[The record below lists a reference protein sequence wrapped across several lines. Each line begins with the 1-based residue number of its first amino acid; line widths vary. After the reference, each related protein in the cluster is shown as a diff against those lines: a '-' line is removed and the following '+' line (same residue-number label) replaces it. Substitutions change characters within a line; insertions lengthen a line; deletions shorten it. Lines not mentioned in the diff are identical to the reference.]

1 MNSSTQ
7 TPKLGEDVINQI
19 KDFNRHKLSE
29 EQKSLIDELIPNE
42 ELRERYKK
50 YGLCEECSQPN
61 TGYDGYPWCQSCNS
75 KHFQQEFN
83 KWTSGNKE
91 IDEFIQ
97 KFQLNATNLN
107 EVLEWIPYD
116 RFENIEY
123 LAEGGF
129 GTVYKA
135 KWIDGYIK
143 RWDINQTN
151 WFRLESNKYVVLKCL
166 NDSQNITID
175 LQEVCSLNLLW
186 IFIFIKCIL
195 INFKLC

>member
-1 MNSSTQ
+1 MNSNTYNQLS
-7 TPKLGEDVINQI
+7 DNVISQI
-19 KDFNRHKLSE
+19 KNFDRYNLTEK
-29 EQKSLIDELIPNE
+29 QKSLIDELIPNE

-50 YGLCEECSQPN
+50 SGLCEECSQPN
-61 TGYDGYPWCQSCNS
+61 TGGNWCQSCNS

-97 KFQLNATNLN
+97 KFQLNTTNRH

-135 KWIDGYIK
+135 RWIDGNIL
-143 RWDINQTN
+143 N
-151 WFRLESNKYVVLKCL
+151 WNNSQNKWRRYANREVVLKCL
-166 NDSQNITID
+166 KDLQNLDTD
-175 LQEVCSLNLLW
+175 FLQEVICCYLLL
-186 IFIFIKCIL
+186 IL
-195 INFKLC
+195 HF

>member
-1 MNSSTQ
+1 MTSNTHTS
-7 TPKLGEDVINQI
+7 KLGKDVINQI
-19 KDFNRHKLSE
+19 KDFKPNYCYHFPFYDSFTE
-29 EQKSLIDELIPNE
+29 EQKSLIDELIPN

-61 TGYDGYPWCQSCNS
+61 TGRYLSYLWCQSCNS

-97 KFQLNATNLN
+97 KFQLNATNHL

-129 GTVYKA
+129 CTVYKA
-135 KWIDGYIK
+135 IWIDGYIRSWK
-143 RWDINQTN
+143 NSRNKWYRMIIN
-151 WFRLESNKYVVLKCL
+151 REVVLKCL
-166 NDSQNITID
+166 KDSQNLD
-175 LQEVCSLNLLW
+175 
-186 IFIFIKCIL
+186 
-195 INFKLC
+195 

>member
-1 MNSSTQ
+1 MNSN
-7 TPKLGEDVINQI
+7 TPTSKLGEDVINQI
-19 KDFNRHKLSE
+19 KDFKPSWGRDFPFYDKLTD

-50 YGLCEECSQPN
+50 HGLCKECSQPKTDYN
-61 TGYDGYPWCQSCNS
+61 WCQSCNS

-97 KFQLNATNLN
+97 KFQLNATNEH

-135 KWIDGYIK
+135 KWIDGNIFK
-143 RWDINQTN
+143 WDNSQ
-151 WFRLESNKYVVLKCL
+151 NKSWYRNKNEEVVLKCL
-166 NDSQNITID
+166 KDSQNLDTEF
-175 LQEVCSLNLLW
+175 LQEVIYCYLLL
-186 IFIFIKCIL
+186 IL
-195 INFKLC
+195 YF